1 MAYIKHDM
9 PEGNWFV
16 LVIVGGVFLV
26 LGIAGLIWGWYEEK
40 QLFEA
45 LASQRDLREFSLKH
59 VESPQPGALKI
70 GGLIAIAIGILTLA
84 VGLIFWLWVGTPA

>member
-1 MAYIKHDM
+1 MAYIMHM

-26 LGIAGLIWGWYEEK
+26 LGVAGLVWGWYEEK

-59 VESPQPGALKI
+59 VETPQPGALKI
-70 GGLIAIAIGILTLA
+70 GGWIAIAVGVLTA
-84 VGLIFWLWVGTPA
+84 VVGLIFWLWVAPSG